1 MLSERETKAALAAY
15 GLPIPSEHLATSAD
29 EAVAHARSIGGAVA
43 LKIESP
49 AITHKTEAGALRLG
63 LATEAEVRAGYEQV
77 VAAALRYQPEARIAG
92 VLVQEMVP
100 AGVEMMLGI
109 VNDPVFGPVVA
120 VGFGGIYVEI
130 LRDVVYR
137 VPPVDAAT
145 ARAMLR
151 ELRGYRML
159 EGVRGKSPAD
169 IDALV
174 DCIVRCSWFAR
185 DHGRCI
191 SELDVNP
198 LTVMA
203 RGVRVVDALLVR
215 DCART

>member
-1 MLSERETKAALAAY
+1 
-15 GLPIPSEHLATSAD
+15 
-29 EAVAHARSIGGAVA
+29 
-43 LKIESP
+43 
-49 AITHKTEAGALRLG
+49 
-63 LATEAEVRAGYEQV
+63 
-77 VAAALRYQPEARIAG
+77 
-92 VLVQEMVP
+92 
-100 AGVEMMLGI
+100 MLGI
-109 VNDPVFGPVVA
+109 VNDAVFGPVVA

-130 LRDVVYR
+130 LRDVAYR

-145 ARAMLR
+145 AHAMLR

-159 EGVRGKSPAD
+159 EGVRGKLPAD

-174 DCIVRCSWFAR
+174 DCIVRCSWFAH

-198 LTVMA
+198 LTVME

-215 DCART
+215 DCARPE